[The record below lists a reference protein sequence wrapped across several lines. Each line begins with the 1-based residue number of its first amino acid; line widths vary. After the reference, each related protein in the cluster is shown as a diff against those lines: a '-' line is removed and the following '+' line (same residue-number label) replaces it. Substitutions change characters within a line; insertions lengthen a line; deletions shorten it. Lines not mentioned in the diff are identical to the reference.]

1 MLKMNAGDR
10 NMHTA
15 RRHACSH
22 THAGGCDRMT
32 KVHVLFSHSVFFTE
46 LNMWHMEILFLS
58 YTTVSIKTHE

>member
-22 THAGGCDRMT
+22 THAGGCVRMT

-46 LNMWHMEILFLS
+46 LNVAYGNPVFIIHYS
-58 YTTVSIKTHE
+58 KYQDP